1 MRISEHRIHC
11 EMCHL
16 LEEESGNRGF
26 TIQVPIDIASQNEHL
41 LATIFCRIDAHSH
54 QLTLQGLSDAKG
66 QEVTLSESE
75 NSKLASVLKRVEES
89 RICGNAKI
97 CPQRIVQLV
106 SELHNRMKE

>member
-1 MRISEHRIHC
+1 MRISEYKIHC

-16 LEEESGNRGF
+16 LSDERGNRGF

-54 QLTLQGLSDAKG
+54 QLTLHGLTNTKG
-66 QEVTLSESE
+66 QEVSLSERE
-75 NSKLASVLKRVEES
+75 KSKLASVLKRVEES
-89 RICGNAKI
+89 RLCGNAKI

-106 SELHNRMKE
+106 SELHQRMKE